1 MVDPQPVR
9 RRIIGVSGPARP
21 TAFLPRAAAK
31 AEDKPMKRSGISTL
45 CGAIVLGTISTAAM
59 AAADSGRGVGSAA
72 SGPMFDLPDG
82 MSVSQ
87 QETHISLYAMR
98 QIGREPCRDKGC
110 QYVSIPVVAVSLE
123 KKVQTTQSTQRIK
136 I

>member
-9 RRIIGVSGPARP
+9 RRIVGGSGPARP

-45 CGAIVLGTISTAAM
+45 CGAIVLCTISTAAM
-59 AAADSGRGVGSAA
+59 AAADSRRGVGHAA
-72 SGPMFDLPDG
+72 SGPMFDLPAG
-82 MSVSQ
+82 MNVSQ
-87 QETHISLYAMR
+87 QERSEEHTSELQSLMRHSYAVF
-98 QIGREPCRDKGC
+98 C
-110 QYVSIPVVAVSLE
+110 L
-123 KKVQTTQSTQRIK
+123 KKKHTTRK

>member
-9 RRIIGVSGPARP
+9 RRIVGGSGPARP

-45 CGAIVLGTISTAAM
+45 CGAIVLCTISTAAM
-59 AAADSGRGVGSAA
+59 AAADSGRGVGYAA
-72 SGPMFDLPDG
+72 SGPMFDLPAG

-87 QETHISLYAMR
+87 QETHISLYAVR
-98 QIGREPCRDKGC
+98 LIYEIGRASCRERVC
-110 QYVSIPVVAVSLE
+110 QYV
-123 KKVQTTQSTQRIK
+123 
-136 I
+136 